1 MDFRETVLEEKLIPR
16 ALLQDSEPSS
26 AGNAISDVFLVNLS
40 RFKAQ
45 EKRVETGGESR
56 ERNPNFPTNGA
67 YKGIPLV
74 VSSTLF
80 SIVSSTLFSSTVFF
94 EFFYKKDGGN
104 RVSSTRGF

>member
-56 ERNPNFPTNGA
+56 ERNPNYSRERSCGVGSPANGH
-67 YKGIPLV
+67 
-74 VSSTLF
+74 T
-80 SIVSSTLFSSTVFF
+80 
-94 EFFYKKDGGN
+94 
-104 RVSSTRGF
+104 

>member
-45 EKRVETGGESR
+45 EKRVETRGESR
-56 ERNPNFPTNGA
+56 GSEILMLDGSIFSEPN
-67 YKGIPLV
+67 Y
-74 VSSTLF
+74 
-80 SIVSSTLFSSTVFF
+80 
-94 EFFYKKDGGN
+94 
-104 RVSSTRGF
+104 